1 MRTDRTERK
10 GLMSPA
16 NLQGPYSDGHG
27 PGISRR
33 RWLPTPIALAVV
45 SLAGL
50 MVLAGCGGGREAG
63 PTSEAAFQPEP
74 VESAK
79 LDTAKD
85 FEISLYGGAGFE
97 ELDSIRLSDLLG
109 RPIVLNFWAGLC
121 PPCRAEMPDLQEF
134 HDEYGDDFTLFGVD
148 VGPFTGLG
156 SNRTGQGLIK
166 ALNITYPTGST
177 EDASVVTEYGVF
189 SMPTTVFITADG
201 QVFRKWSGIIDKEKV
216 VEIAS
221 EMLTLSGNGPGPASG

>member
-1 MRTDRTERK
+1 M
-10 GLMSPA
+10 A
-16 NLQGPYSDGHG
+16 
-27 PGISRR
+27 
-33 RWLPTPIALAVV
+33 ALAIA

-50 MVLAGCGGGREAG
+50 LAVAACGGRDTG

-74 VESAK
+74 VESESSEAR
-79 LDTAKD
+79 LDAAMD
-85 FEISLYGGAGFE
+85 FEISPYGGGVFE
-97 ELDSIRLSDLLG
+97 GMDSPRLSDLLG

-134 HDEYGDDFTLFGVD
+134 HDEYGDEITLLGID

-156 SNRTGQGLIK
+156 SNDTGRGLIK

-201 QVFRKWSGIIDKEKV
+201 QVFRKWSGIINKEKV
-216 VEIAS
+216 VEIALD
-221 EMLTLSGNGPGPASG
+221 MLTPSRDGPDAATG

>member
-1 MRTDRTERK
+1 M
-10 GLMSPA
+10 A
-16 NLQGPYSDGHG
+16 
-27 PGISRR
+27 
-33 RWLPTPIALAVV
+33 ALAIA

-50 MVLAGCGGGREAG
+50 LAVAGCGGRDAG

-74 VESAK
+74 VESESSEAR
-79 LDTAKD
+79 LDAAMD
-85 FEISLYGGAGFE
+85 FEISPYGGGVFE
-97 ELDSIRLSDLLG
+97 GMDSPRLSDLLG

-134 HDEYGDDFTLFGVD
+134 HDEYGDEITLLGID

-156 SNRTGQGLIK
+156 SNDTGRGLIK
-166 ALNITYPTGST
+166 ALNITYPTGSI

-201 QVFRKWSGIIDKEKV
+201 QVFRKWSGIINKEKV
-216 VEIAS
+216 VEIALD
-221 EMLTLSGNGPGPASG
+221 MLTPSRDGPGAATG